1 MMEYYASIKNSDF
14 RTAQKKKKNKKETL
28 LISIA
33 VSLKIKKGTRDF

>member
-1 MMEYYASIKNSDF
+1 MMEYYGSIKNSDF
-14 RTAQKKKKNKKETL
+14 RTAQKKKNKKETL